1 MKKLLLLSLV
11 VLSVYCSADAQ
22 TAATSNQQVSIKTK
36 NYAEEV
42 YKDYT
47 IYTTPAHLALY
58 EENLSRVEVKTIP
71 ASNNENYTLLSSVD
85 LKNKYNPQLTR
96 DNAGN
101 FNPLQFNAL
110 KYLFDFYPKQDKI
123 YRIDNSQYLIV
134 IHAKP

>member
-1 MKKLLLLSLV
+1 MKRLLLSSLV
-11 VLSVYCSADAQ
+11 VLSAYCGVHAQ
-22 TAATSNQQVSIKTK
+22 TAAATNQQVTVKTK

-58 EENLSRVEVKTIP
+58 EENLSRVEIKTIA
-71 ASNNENYTLLSSVD
+71 ASGNENYALLSSVD

-101 FNPLQFNAL
+101 FNPSQFNAL
-110 KYLFDFYPKQDKI
+110 KYLFDFYPKQDKT
-123 YRIDNSQYLIV
+123 YRVDNSQYVIV

>member
-1 MKKLLLLSLV
+1 MKRLLLSSLI
-11 VLSVYCSADAQ
+11 VLSACYNSNAQ
-22 TAATSNQQVSIKTK
+22 TTAASAQQINAKTK

-47 IYTTPAHLALY
+47 IYTTPGHLALY

-71 ASNNENYTLLSSVD
+71 AANNENYTLLSSVD

-123 YRIDNSQYLIV
+123 YRVDNTQYVVV
-134 IHAKP
+134 IHARH